1 MGGEATPRKTRLWFI
16 LVALI
21 LLAFT
26 IRVYHLGASS
36 LRGDEAFAVR
46 YWAAPP
52 AAVLRQLAWIEP
64 HPFGTFFG
72 FWLWKSLAG
81 DSEFAMR
88 LLPTLVNLLG
98 VPALFGI
105 GRRLFHRSQ
114 IGLAAALL
122 WAINPDL
129 VWHSQDAR
137 NYAIWAGISAV
148 SVWLLLRAADRSR
161 RVDWVLYSLVT
172 TLGLYVFF
180 LEVFMVVV
188 HGLYILID
196 RRKAWRAWLFSLLII
211 GVLLI
216 PWLGQLWA
224 LAHSGYK
231 GTAVGADVRLL
242 ITQFWQTLAF
252 GEPFVNHVNP
262 VLLVIP
268 FALFILSL
276 ILLHRRNRQAG
287 TLLILWLVV
296 PTLLLLIAA
305 TRVNVFEPR
314 YLIAVTP
321 AVILPLAWV
330 VLPLFKRWPHPLP
343 PSPLRSEGEPDPAT
357 PLSACGEGWGGAANR
372 KRWRVGRGVLVG
384 VIVIFTSGGLL
395 ANAAYH
401 KAPDWRALRDYLRT
415 YATADDTVIMT
426 SLDPQVGNIDPA
438 FEYYYNGPA
447 QITPL
452 PHPKYDTK
460 QVVQQALQERRAVWF
475 VLAGY
480 YTDPINEALLAN
492 GMLITDEKAGPD
504 FPVRQYWSR
513 DVKPGE
519 IAVPLNLH
527 MGGAT
532 LRGYRLVGEPR
543 TGSQLTILLYW
554 EGKPAPNLTTFVHLV
569 GAPQADGSP
578 LWTQQDHPPQAPGR
592 DLYALDLAA
601 VPAGSYTILVGLYD
615 PRTNTRVSIVDGQS
629 NTPIGDA
636 ATLRQLAVR

>member
-1 MGGEATPRKTRLWFI
+1 LKKKFDRADAV

-21 LLAFT
+21 LLAFA

-52 AAVLRQLAWIEP
+52 AEVLSQLAWIEP

-72 FWLWKSLAG
+72 FWLWKALAG

-88 LLPTLVNLLG
+88 VLPALVNLLG

-105 GRRLFHRSQ
+105 GQRLFHRSQ
-114 IGLAAALL
+114 IGLAAAFL

-129 VWHSQDAR
+129 VWHSQDVR
-137 NYAIWAGISAV
+137 NYAIWAGISTV

-161 RVDWVLYSLVT
+161 RIDCMLYILIT

-180 LEVFMVVV
+180 LEAFMVVV
-188 HGLYILID
+188 HGLYILIC
-196 RRKAWRAWLFSLLII
+196 RRKVWRAWLASLLII

-216 PWLGQLWA
+216 PWFGQLWA

-231 GTAVGADVRLL
+231 GTAVGADVSLL

-252 GEPFVNHVNP
+252 GEPFVKSANP
-262 VLLVIP
+262 VLLIAA

-276 ILLHRRNRQAG
+276 IMLARRNKQAG
-287 TLLILWLVV
+287 VLLIVWLVV
-296 PTLLLLIAA
+296 PTLLLLITA

-314 YLIAVTP
+314 YLIAITP

-330 VLPLFKRWPHPLP
+330 IPPLYEVERGLG
-343 PSPLRSEGEPDPAT
+343 GEV
-357 PLSACGEGWGGAANR
+357 NR
-372 KRWRVGRGVLVG
+372 KRWLVGRVVL
-384 VIVIFTSGGLL
+384 IVAIVFFTIGGLI
-395 ANAAYH
+395 ANASYH
-401 KAPDWRALRDYLRT
+401 KTPDWRALRDYLRT

-438 FEYYYNGPA
+438 FEYYYSGPA
-447 QITPL
+447 QIIPL
-452 PHPKYDTK
+452 PHPKLDTT
-460 QVVQQALQERRAVWF
+460 QVVQQALRERRAVWF

-519 IAVPLNLH
+519 IVTPLNLQ

-543 TGSQLTILLYW
+543 MGGLLTVLLYW
-554 EGKPAPNLTTFVHLV
+554 AGKPDPKLTTFVHLV
-569 GAPQADGSP
+569 GALKPDGSP
-578 LWTQQDHPPQAPGR
+578 LWTQEDHPPQAPGR
-592 DLYALDLAA
+592 DLYHLDLAN
-601 VPAGSYTILVGLYD
+601 VPPGSYAILVGLYD
-615 PRTNTRVSIVDGQS
+615 PKTNTRVSIVDGQS
-629 NTPIGDA
+629 NKAVGDA
-636 ATLRQLAVR
+636 ATLTQLDVR